1 MTIWVILL
9 WRSCIKRKIATI
21 NERGAWTYLVQPSQV
36 PSFQN
41 SFHGRAKEI
50 LTICVVILISMLKFT
65 KYNNA
70 PLSVIKIVKYYKVG
84 RGGHWGGWHQNA
96 TKILAP
102 SSSLSI
108 KWLSIVTSGEG
119 GSAKILPKIM
129 APPLSVIKIVQYCG
143 VVGGGAPKS
152 FKNNGALPLCH

>member
-1 MTIWVILL
+1 MREVAYL
-9 WRSCIKRKIATI
+9 WWR
-21 NERGAWTYLVQPSQV
+21 
-36 PSFQN
+36 QN
-41 SFHGRAKEI
+41 
-50 LTICVVILISMLKFT
+50 LI

-84 RGGHWGGWHQNA
+84 RGGHWGRGDRQNA

-119 GSAKILPKIM
+119 GVERQNPTKDN
-129 APPLSVIKIVQYCG
+129 
-143 VVGGGAPKS
+143 GAPS
-152 FKNNGALPLCH
+152 VCH

>member
-1 MTIWVILL
+1 MREVAYL
-9 WRSCIKRKIATI
+9 WWR
-21 NERGAWTYLVQPSQV
+21 
-36 PSFQN
+36 QN
-41 SFHGRAKEI
+41 
-50 LTICVVILISMLKFT
+50 LI

-84 RGGHWGGWHQNA
+84 RGGHWGRGDRQNA

-119 GSAKILPKIM
+119 GGGGSAKILPKIM
-129 APPLSVIKIVQYCG
+129 APPLSAIKIVQYCG
-143 VVGGGAPKS
+143 VVGGGG
-152 FKNNGALPLCH
+152 GAKILQN